1 MIFKKIFCK
10 HNYEIVKEIK
20 KYESLAGDMLYK
32 RCKKCGKI
40 KKYGYYTTE
49 EQQYLFKRGE

>member
-1 MIFKKIFCK
+1 MKILKRLFCK
-10 HNYEIVKEIK
+10 HDYELVKEK
-20 KYESLAGDMLYK
+20 NKYESLAGDMLYL

-49 EQQYLFKRGE
+49 EQQYLFK

>member
-1 MIFKKIFCK
+1 MKILKRLFCK
-10 HNYEIVKEIK
+10 HDNELVKEK
-20 KYESLAGDMLYK
+20 NKYESLAGDMLYL

-49 EQQYLFKRGE
+49 EQQYLFK